1 VRRADLFGANFRG
14 ASSCSTDTPSANFYN
29 AILRNSLF
37 HSAIFGSTF
46 YLDAT
51 TVFTII

>member
-1 VRRADLFGANFRG
+1 LFVANFRG
-14 ASSCSTDTPSANFYN
+14 AIFCSASTPSANFYN
-29 AILRNSLF
+29 AILGDSLF

-51 TVFTII
+51 TVFPII

>member
-1 VRRADLFGANFRG
+1 MRRADLFGANFRS

-46 YLDAT
+46 YLGT
-51 TVFTII
+51 TTAFTII